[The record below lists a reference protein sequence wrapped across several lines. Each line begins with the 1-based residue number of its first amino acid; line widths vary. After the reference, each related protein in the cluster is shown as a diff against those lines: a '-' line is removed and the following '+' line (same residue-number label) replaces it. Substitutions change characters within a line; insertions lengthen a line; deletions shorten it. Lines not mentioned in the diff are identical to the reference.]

1 MNIDAYRT
9 QGTGTGSIAKVIGGA
24 LVFASMLGTPT
35 TGYANLTQASIER
48 TSAAP
53 NNAVFPSNS
62 PDSTPSTARSILAIR
77 QLANL
82 TWDETAKVFGVS
94 RRSVHLWANGR
105 HPSGDQERK
114 LNRVLGI
121 LSAHQDLGSSKLR
134 EKLMAS
140 ARPGTLFFD
149 LLCNDE
155 FGAFQDL
162 FSAEYDTR
170 QYPLPSQAFE
180 SARHSPPPPL
190 LLLDALQ
197 DRPVTAG
204 NALAK
209 KSVRLKRQ
217 VG

>member
-1 MNIDAYRT
+1 MNTNAYIT
-9 QGTGTGSIAKVIGGA
+9 QGTGTGSIAKVIGSA
-24 LVFASMLGTPT
+24 LVVASMLSSPT
-35 TGYANLTQASIER
+35 TGYANAIPARIER
-48 TSAAP
+48 TSAVP
-53 NNAVFPSNS
+53 NNAVFLSS
-62 PDSTPSTARSILAIR
+62 SLESTPSTARSILAIR

-121 LSAHQDLGSSKLR
+121 LSAYQTLGPSVLR

-140 ARPGTLFFD
+140 AKPGTLFFD

-155 FGAFQDL
+155 LQAFQDL
-162 FSAEYDTR
+162 FSAECETG
-170 QYPLPSQAFE
+170 QYPILSRSFE
-180 SARHSPPPPL
+180 TARHLSPPPI

-197 DRPVTAG
+197 DRPITAG
-204 NALAK
+204 KALAK

>member
-1 MNIDAYRT
+1 MNTNAYIS

-24 LVFASMLGTPT
+24 LVVASMLSSPT
-35 TGYANLTQASIER
+35 TGYANAISVGVER
-48 TSAAP
+48 TSAIP
-53 NNAVFPSNS
+53 NNEVFSS
-62 PDSTPSTARSILAIR
+62 SSLCSAPSTARSILSIR

-82 TWDETAKVFGVS
+82 TWDETAKIFGVS

-121 LSAHQDLGSSKLR
+121 LSAYQTLSPSVLR

-140 ARPGTLFFD
+140 AKPGTLFFD

-155 FGAFQDL
+155 LEAFQNL
-162 FSAEYDTR
+162 FSAEYETE
-170 QYPLPSQAFE
+170 QYPITSRPFE
-180 SARHSPPPPL
+180 TAEHSSPPPI

-197 DRPVTAG
+197 DRPITAG
-204 NALAK
+204 KALAK

>member
-9 QGTGTGSIAKVIGGA
+9 QGTGSIAKVISSA
-24 LVFASMLGTPT
+24 LVVASMLGTPT
-35 TGYANLTQASIER
+35 TGYANLQASIER
-48 TSAAP
+48 TSA
-53 NNAVFPSNS
+53 VPSNALFTS
-62 PDSTPSTARSILAIR
+62 NSLDSTPSTARSIFAIR

-121 LSAHQDLGSSKLR
+121 LSAHQSLGPSMLR

-149 LLCNDE
+149 LLCNEE
-155 FGAFQDL
+155 FGAFQEL
-162 FSAEYDTR
+162 FSAENSTS
-170 QYPLPSQAFE
+170 QYPLTSQTFE
-180 SARHSPPPPL
+180 TARRSPPPPT

-204 NALAK
+204 NALIK

-217 VG
+217 AV

>member
-1 MNIDAYRT
+1 MSIDAYRT
-9 QGTGTGSIAKVIGGA
+9 PGTGTGSIAKVIGGA
-24 LVFASMLGTPT
+24 LVVASMLGTPT
-35 TGYANLTQASIER
+35 TGYANLTLVSIER
-48 TSAAP
+48 TSASP
-53 NNAVFPSNS
+53 NNAVFQSNS
-62 PDSTPSTARSILAIR
+62 LDSTPSTARSILAIR

-121 LSAHQDLGSSKLR
+121 LSVHQNLDPSMLR

-162 FSAEYDTR
+162 FSAEYETR
-170 QYPLPSQAFE
+170 QYPLPSQPFE
-180 SARHSPPPPL
+180 TARYSPPPPI

-197 DRPVTAG
+197 DRPGTAG
-204 NALAK
+204 KALAK

>member
-9 QGTGTGSIAKVIGGA
+9 QGTGTGSITKLISGA
-24 LVFASMLGTPT
+24 LVVASMLSAPT
-35 TGYANLTQASIER
+35 TGYANVIPGGTER
-48 TSAAP
+48 TSATP
-53 NNAVFPSNS
+53 NNAVFLSS
-62 PDSTPSTARSILAIR
+62 SLDSTPSTARSILAIR
-77 QLANL
+77 QLAHL

-105 HPSGDQERK
+105 HPSADQERK

-121 LSAHQDLGSSKLR
+121 LSVHQNLSPSVLR
-134 EKLMAS
+134 ERLMSS

-155 FGAFQDL
+155 FGTFNDL
-162 FSAEYDTR
+162 FSAEYQTG
-170 QYPLPSQAFE
+170 QSTFPSQPSE
-180 SARHSPPPPL
+180 LTGHSPPPPI

-204 NALAK
+204 KTLAK

>member
-1 MNIDAYRT
+1 MNIETFRT
-9 QGTGTGSIAKVIGGA
+9 QGTGTGGIVKVIGSA
-24 LVFASMLGTPT
+24 LVVASMLGNPT
-35 TGYANLTQASIER
+35 TSHANLSRIAPER

-53 NNAVFPSNS
+53 NNAVFSSNS
-62 PDSTPSTARSILAIR
+62 SENTPSTARGILAIR
-77 QLANL
+77 QIANL

-121 LSAHQDLGSSKLR
+121 LDSYQSLGPSLLR
-134 EKLMAS
+134 ERLMAS

-162 FSAEYDTR
+162 FSTESETR
-170 QYPLPSQAFE
+170 QY
-180 SARHSPPPPL
+180 SPPSLSREAGTYFPQSPI

-197 DRPVTAG
+197 DRPVTPGKAIS
-204 NALAK
+204 K
-209 KSVRLKRQ
+209 KSIRPKRQ
-217 VG
+217 IS

>member
-9 QGTGTGSIAKVIGGA
+9 QGTGSIANVISSA
-24 LVFASMLGTPT
+24 LVVASMLGTPT
-35 TGYANLTQASIER
+35 TGYASLQASIER

-53 NNAVFPSNS
+53 VNALFTSNS
-62 PDSTPSTARSILAIR
+62 LDSTPSTARSILAIR

-121 LSAHQDLGSSKLR
+121 LYAHQSLGPSMLR

-140 ARPGTLFFD
+140 AKPGTLFFD
-149 LLCNDE
+149 LLCNEE
-155 FGAFQDL
+155 FGAFQEL
-162 FSAEYDTR
+162 FSAEHGTS
-170 QYPLPSQAFE
+170 QYPLPSQTIGT
-180 SARHSPPPPL
+180 ARHLPPPPT

-197 DRPVTAG
+197 DRPVAAG
-204 NALAK
+204 NALIK
-209 KSVRLKRQ
+209 KSIRLKRQ
-217 VG
+217 VV

>member
-9 QGTGTGSIAKVIGGA
+9 QGTGSIAKVISSA
-24 LVFASMLGTPT
+24 LVVASMLGTPT
-35 TGYANLTQASIER
+35 TGYANLQASIER

-53 NNAVFPSNS
+53 SSALFPSNS
-62 PDSTPSTARSILAIR
+62 LDTTPSTARSILAIR

-121 LSAHQDLGSSKLR
+121 LSEHQNLIPSVFR

-162 FSAEYDTR
+162 FSAVNETG
-170 QYPLPSQAFE
+170 QYPLPSQTFE
-180 SARHSPPPPL
+180 TTSHSPPPPI

-204 NALAK
+204 KALAK